1 MVAFF
6 VLLMLL
12 LLARQWFWIWWL
24 QCVCDMCLHQTAQH
38 VDYGRYI
45 CITCAHDL
53 EVRNSIY
60 SICVCRRRLP
70 ACLHVASPNG
80 TWMLLLFCFFFVFG
94 SAQIHI
100 SRCTASNQHKLPF
113 SVQHLNEICAN
124 IPNVTLT
131 FKQSCSQQWML
142 FFFSSPSLC
151 IHLMSI
157 VVDAKM
163 YGRQTEIGWLDCT
176 IILSAEGYQCQSHQH
191 TTHTRMVWKYAIIW
205 WHSSVADRR
214 IGAEATP
221 EPKIPTEKKHPK
233 LNSETK
239 HKNKKEYQNIR
250 SLISTYK

>member
-1 MVAFF
+1 MR
-6 VLLMLL
+6 LS
-12 LLARQWFWIWWL
+12 
-24 QCVCDMCLHQTAQH
+24 QTPAGLSACCIAKWH
-38 VDYGRYI
+38 VNAI
-45 CITCAHDL
+45 AIL
-53 EVRNSIY
+53 
-60 SICVCRRRLP
+60 
-70 ACLHVASPNG
+70 
-80 TWMLLLFCFFFVFG
+80 FFFLYLALRKYTFLG
-94 SAQIHI
+94 AQQAI
-100 SRCTASNQHKLPF
+100 SINYHSLFVPS
-113 SVQHLNEICAN
+113 SVYPNQHLNEICAN